1 MKNRDIM
8 EETYAALSANKV
20 RSGLTML
27 GIVIG
32 IASVIAL
39 VAIGQGAQSSV
50 QTSIESIGSNLIEVM
65 PGAAKTIGFGA
76 SGGRGTA
83 RSLTVADENALT
95 QQVANVTAVSGEYS
109 GRYQVAA
116 AGANTNTT
124 ADGVNAAYFT
134 IRNLAIDQGSFF
146 TDAQSTSLDKVAVV
160 GPTVVAD
167 LFDNGTTPATA
178 ADASVAAAAAIGQ
191 KILVNNMQF
200 TIIGVTKTKG
210 SSGPG
215 NQDDTVY
222 IPLGTAFQYFAGNGN
237 QFLSTIDIQA
247 ASQTAMTQVQND
259 VTALL
264 LSRHNISDPTK
275 ADFSIL
281 NQADIVSAAS
291 SVTSTFTTLL
301 AAVAGISLIVGGIG
315 IMNMMLT
322 TVTERM
328 REIGLRK
335 AIGATKKDVNTQFL
349 AEATALTFIGGAIGV
364 ILGVSISFIVTWTGI
379 ENAQVTI
386 SSILLA
392 FGVSAVIGIAFGWYP
407 ARRASNLNPIDALRY
422 E

>member
-1 MKNRDIM
+1 MTIRDLAG
-8 EETYAALSANKV
+8 ETFTALSTNKV
-20 RSGLTML
+20 RSGLTIL

-39 VAIGQGAQSSV
+39 TAIGQGAQNSV
-50 QTSIESIGSNLIEVM
+50 QASIESIGSNLIVVM
-65 PGAAKTIGFGA
+65 PGAVRQIGFGA

-83 RSLTVADENALT
+83 RSLTLADENAISG
-95 QQVANVTAVSGEYS
+95 VANVAAVSGEYD
-109 GRYQVAA
+109 GRYQIAA
-116 AGANTNTT
+116 AGANTNT
-124 ADGVNAAYFT
+124 AVDGVNAAYAS
-134 IRNLAIDQGSFF
+134 IRNLEMDQGSFI
-146 TDAQSTSLDKVAVV
+146 TDSQSTSLMRVAVV
-160 GPTVVAD
+160 GPTVVTD
-167 LFDNGTTPATA
+167 LFGNTATA
-178 ADASVAAAAAIGQ
+178 GDALGQ
-191 KILVNNMQF
+191 RIRINNLLF

-210 SSGPG
+210 SSGFG
-215 NQDDTVY
+215 NQDDTIY
-222 IPLGTAFQYFAGNGN
+222 IPLGTALQYFAGNGN
-237 QFLSTIDIQA
+237 QYLSAIDIQA

-264 LSRHNISDPTK
+264 LARHAVSNPAE

-291 SVTSTFTTLL
+291 NVTSTFTILL

-335 AIGATKKDVNTQFL
+335 AIGATRRDINAQFL
-349 AEATALTFIGGAIGV
+349 AESVALTFLGGALG
-364 ILGVSISFIVTWTGI
+364 ILLGWGASFAVTLSGLVT
-379 ENAQVTI
+379 AQVTL
-386 SSILLA
+386 SSVLLA
-392 FGVSAVIGIAFGWYP
+392 FGVSAAIGIVFGWYP
-407 ARRASNLNPIDALRY
+407 ARQAASLNPIDALRY

>member
-1 MKNRDIM
+1 MKNRDIL
-8 EETYAALSANKV
+8 EETYAALSANKI

-39 VAIGQGAQSSV
+39 VAIGQGASNSV
-50 QTSIESIGSNLIEVM
+50 QSSIESIGSNLIEVM

-83 RSLTVADENALT
+83 KTLTPSDENAIAL
-95 QQVANVTAVSGEYS
+95 VANVAAVSGEYS
-109 GRYQVAA
+109 GRYQITA

-124 ADGVNAAYFT
+124 VDGVNAAYAT
-134 IRNLAIDQGSFF
+134 IRNLVMDQGTFLSD
-146 TDAQSTSLDKVAVV
+146 TQSTSLAKVAVV
-160 GPTVVAD
+160 GPTVVDD
-167 LFDNGTTPATA
+167 LFNGGTTPTTV
-178 ADASVAAAAAIGQ
+178 ADASAAAAAAIGQ
-191 KILVNNMQF
+191 NIRVNNLQF

-215 NQDDTVY
+215 NQDDEVY
-222 IPLGTAFQYFAGNGN
+222 IPMGTALQYFAGNGN
-237 QFLSTIDIQA
+237 QYLSTIDIQA
-247 ASQTAMTQVQND
+247 ASQSAMTQVQND

-349 AEATALTFIGGAIGV
+349 AEAIALTFIGGALGV
-364 ILGVSISFIVTWTGI
+364 ILGVGISFIVTWTGI
-379 ENAQVTI
+379 ESAQVTF

-392 FGVSAVIGIAFGWYP
+392 FGVSAIIGVVFGWYP
-407 ARRASNLNPIDALRY
+407 AYRASNLNPIDALRY